1 LISIAASTSLPLSE
15 AGGSVAGLMDFRK
28 LLKNNEDLS
37 KNLLSQATGKTL
49 LEKIPG
55 GDSLLKQFKLPF

>member
-1 LISIAASTSLPLSE
+1 M
-15 AGGSVAGLMDFRK
+15 AGLMDFRK

>member
-1 LISIAASTSLPLSE
+1 MKSIAALTSLPLSE
-15 AGGSVAGLMDFRK
+15 VGSSVAGLTNFRK